1 MVIYINS
8 KNRLQIKSIN
18 FNIFTYSLELYEK
31 LTFKKCFVKIPNDWN
46 MFYGSYHICKNLNLK
61 FINEVFT
68 VSIRGK

>member
-31 LTFKKCFVKIPNDWN
+31 LIFKKCFVKIPNDLN
-46 MFYGSYHICKNLNLK
+46 MLYKIASHMYKLEPKIYK
-61 FINEVFT
+61 
-68 VSIRGK
+68 